1 MYFQYLCSIHRF
13 LDEFVPSKYILK
25 MRNRKILHEPAKMCV
40 DDPFLSLSCYL
51 DLNVL
56 IWALKGNGNLEFLKG
71 PSGCSWRTTSAWIDV
86 HQWVGL
92 TKTNMNYQFQD
103 FLINF
108 HRWNFLFLWEI
119 DISFMNLQ
127 EAVDEPFQL
136 NGKSFCI
143 DFFTN
148 HHPKPFLR
156 HGKSISA

>member
-1 MYFQYLCSIHRF
+1 M
-13 LDEFVPSKYILK
+13 K
-25 MRNRKILHEPAKMCV
+25 NRKILHEPSGSSWWAVWALLPAKMCV

-119 DISFMNLQ
+119 EISFMSLE

-156 HGKSISA
+156 HGKSIGA

>member
-1 MYFQYLCSIHRF
+1 MKYFC
-13 LDEFVPSKYILK
+13 KN
-25 MRNRKILHEPAKMCV
+25 RNRRILHEPSGSSWRAVWALLHAKMCV
-40 DDPFLSLSCYL
+40 DDHVLSLPCYVY
-51 DLNVL
+51 LNIL

-119 DISFMNLQ
+119 EISFMSLE

-143 DFFTN
+143 NFFTN

-156 HGKSISA
+156 HGKTIGA